1 MRVTCL
7 CQQGVNQGL
16 EGVHGAGMALFATN
30 APSALYLHSRS
41 EHAVE
46 TLVCPAAILPAQS
59 KQRHTF

>member
-1 MRVTCL
+1 MRVTYL

-16 EGVHGAGMALFATN
+16 QGVHGAGMALFATN
-30 APSALYLHSRS
+30 ALSALYLHSRS

-59 KQRHTF
+59 TQ